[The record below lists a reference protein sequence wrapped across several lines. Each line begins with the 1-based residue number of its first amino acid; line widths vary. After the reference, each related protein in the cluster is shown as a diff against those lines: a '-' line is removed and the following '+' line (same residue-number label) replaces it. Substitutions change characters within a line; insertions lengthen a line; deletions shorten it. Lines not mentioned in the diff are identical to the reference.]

1 MSQPITASQASLLS
15 KFIDSI
21 EVKLTK
27 AECHEVIKP
36 LYFQGTF
43 DSADVFLQFHK
54 GKYFSGKDKSPL
66 EPGSFYFIPRGQT
79 VYGGIGTNS
88 DANPASFESLQ
99 NESLRKEFIKTI
111 SASESWDAKENVISY
126 VSFETTLYNAFPF
139 FPLLDLPPFI
149 IPPEEKFSYLLREIC
164 IERENNLIGKE
175 MILKNYLHELVVHL
189 FRFIDSR
196 PELRKPIEKLLFLTD
211 VRLIDIVKY
220 VQDNL
225 EKDLTNAAIAKV
237 AYVSE
242 DYVGQFFKALTGR
255 TLQDY
260 IEYQRLDK
268 AMHLLKTVPNS
279 VQEVASMVGF
289 KDAAYFSRR
298 FRMRFDVNANAVRQG
313 KTQET

>member
-1 MSQPITASQASLLS
+1 MNQPITTSQASLLS

-21 EVKLTK
+21 EVKLIR

-43 DSADVFLQFHK
+43 ESADVFLQFHK
-54 GKYFSGKDKSPL
+54 GKYFSGNDKSIIQ
-66 EPGSFYFIPRGQT
+66 PGSFYFIPRGQT
-79 VYGGIGTNS
+79 IHGGVGTDS
-88 DANPASFESLQ
+88 DTNPATFEALL
-99 NESLRKEFIKTI
+99 NESVRNEFITSI
-111 SASESWDAKENVISY
+111 SASESWDSRENVISY
-126 VSFETTLYNAFPF
+126 VAFETTLYNAFPF

-149 IPPEEKFSYLLREIC
+149 IPPEDKFSNLLREIC
-164 IERENNLIGKE
+164 IEQEHSLIGKE

-189 FRFIDSR
+189 FRFLDSK

-220 VQDNL
+220 IQDNL
-225 EKDLTNAAIAKV
+225 EKDLTNASIAKV

-242 DYVGQFFKALTGR
+242 DYVGQFFKALTKR

-268 AMHLLKTVPNS
+268 AMHLLKTAPNS
-279 VQEVASMVGF
+279 VQEIAAMVGF

-313 KTQET
+313 RTQEI